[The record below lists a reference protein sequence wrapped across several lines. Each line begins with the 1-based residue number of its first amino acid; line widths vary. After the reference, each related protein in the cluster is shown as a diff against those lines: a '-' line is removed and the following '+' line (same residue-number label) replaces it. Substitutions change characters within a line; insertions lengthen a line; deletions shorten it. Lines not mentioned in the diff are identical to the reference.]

1 MPPLAPL
8 ALLALLASAAS
19 AFQIGKPPVPQAK
32 TTMTDNF
39 PWRNP
44 FTAETAAAY
53 AAACEAEATF
63 PAAQHTLHDLFDA
76 PPAGLAPW
84 GDGLKAF
91 FSGREYPG
99 GWAGLDRHMYDR
111 NLLVMRYADMPL
123 RVREWI
129 EGQERA
135 VDGDGDGDGKGLFAV
150 FDAPAAVEGGGLKV
164 AERVAFPDDDAAAAS
179 DVDRALDAARVA
191 IFAPGALYP
200 VLPLF
205 VAEGSDCE
213 STLADLANYQAVPRD
228 GAVVAWPVSHSRPDV
243 DNNRRDIKFTVKARV
258 LKLKED
264 ATENGAETEKTES
277 EKKKEKEAPSDSA
290 KDEL

>member
-1 MPPLAPL
+1 MKLSL
-8 ALLALLASAAS
+8 ALLAGAAS
-19 AFQIGKPPVPQAK
+19 AFQMGKPPVPQAK

-135 VDGDGDGDGKGLFAV
+135 DGGGGGDGKGLFAV

-164 AERVAFPDDDAAAAS
+164 AERVVFPEDAA

-243 DNNRRDIKFTVKARV
+243 DNNRRDIEFTVKARV
-258 LKLKED
+258 LKLNEG
-264 ATENGAETEKTES
+264 ATEGEVETKTETETEK
-277 EKKKEKEAPSDSA
+277 KAPSDSA
-290 KDEL
+290 KEEL

>member
-1 MPPLAPL
+1 MKLSL
-8 ALLALLASAAS
+8 ALLAGAAS
-19 AFQIGKPPVPQAK
+19 AFQMGKPPVPQAK

-76 PPAGLAPW
+76 PPTGLAPW

-129 EGQERA
+129 ESQERTA
-135 VDGDGDGDGKGLFAV
+135 DGNGDGDGKGLFAV

-164 AERVAFPDDDAAAAS
+164 AERVAFPEDAA

-258 LKLKED
+258 LKLNEG
-264 ATENGAETEKTES
+264 ATENEAETKTETETEK
-277 EKKKEKEAPSDSA
+277 KAPSDSA